1 MKMDKLAGRLTAIAN
16 VLARVKFTLGSNLDE
31 FAFLVHRQNHSLVF
45 IHSNVVVKVGN
56 FKLVNAKE
64 WMEREDPKYPALI
77 GRDRSYFYTAD
88 VSWSVG
94 KVKGRGSGALGYFLH
109 RERILIGLPVY
120 DRWRAVIDSL
130 LSQVEK
136 TASSLFFNE
145 LLEPYKSR
153 PEPTHPED
161 VRGGRQ
167 KEF

>member
-1 MKMDKLAGRLTAIAN
+1 MNELSRRLDAIAN
-16 VLARVKFTLGSNLDE
+16 VVGGVKFSPGSSLDE
-31 FAFLVHRQNHSLVF
+31 FCFEARVENHTLVF
-45 IHSNVVVKVGN
+45 TYCDIAVRLTN
-56 FKLVNAKE
+56 FKLVNASE
-64 WMEREDPKYPALI
+64 WAEKEDPMYPTLI

-94 KVKGRGSGALGYFLH
+94 KVKGKGSGALGYFLH